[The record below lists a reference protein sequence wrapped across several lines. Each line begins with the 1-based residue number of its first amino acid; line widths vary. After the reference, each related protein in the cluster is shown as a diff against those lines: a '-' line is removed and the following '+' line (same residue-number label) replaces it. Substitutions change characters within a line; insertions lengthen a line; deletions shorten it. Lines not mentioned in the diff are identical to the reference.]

1 MDKAEFD
8 ELVVRAAEQPGR
20 GVVEKLSEA
29 LKNGDAPSSDS
40 LQVLWDVWA
49 GQELDT
55 IQSELCLVAAE
66 HNTADNPAFRKL
78 LVVAIKTLLPNNLG
92 HNPVMRA
99 LGVRDE
105 RVALPEVARLMRNL
119 QSLKNGTVVF
129 LVDSGRWGVAGTIDP
144 INCTLPLTPFRG
156 VGSNGAV
163 PLEQVVKNVVSLEL
177 DIELE
182 KLVLSDGTPIPAA
195 KFREIVGRRAR
206 IPVSEEL
213 MRAMAMSGCA
223 RKMSP
228 MAFDSY
234 WNAKEAA
241 AAVSARRTSSSGRSL
256 QEINLLLIEE
266 EKTNAAKFT
275 AEDLTAFAAVFT
287 RLRAETAL
295 REGKLLGEV
304 VGRIAGRCD
313 RSEWPNL
320 FASLLGKAPFWPQN
334 IQKAPLAQLGVW
346 GELPAKSVE
355 ALSAVTAGVF
365 DADYLA
371 AAMTRLPLKAL
382 NGLGAYVSADVLYDM
397 ICENKTYTADLLLWI
412 WKNAKKHKSDELISL
427 VTIDTVCR
435 VLLNSDMPKA
445 WTTSRREL
453 RNLMMDNAPFQERLL
468 ASAGGNM
475 LMFTSVLQGALFL
488 LPSERQSLL
497 VKLAR
502 LSPAL
507 LSHIEGGAGQLVLKA
522 GVGKTTVGDAPA
534 EEIPNLTSVKSHQ
547 RLIKELEDIINVQ
560 IPENREALK
569 TARAHGDFRENS
581 EFDAA
586 KERRNHLGRRRSEL
600 EKELAQLQSLIMKNV
615 VVKDTAVVGSAIE
628 LAYDDGKKE
637 NYFLLGSWDGDPD
650 RKFLSF
656 RTKLGRSVLN
666 RKVGDKFEAPGN
678 RTCTLVGV
686 SPLPAELIAELD
698 SEN

>member
-1 MDKAEFD
+1 
-8 ELVVRAAEQPGR
+8 
-20 GVVEKLSEA
+20 
-29 LKNGDAPSSDS
+29 
-40 LQVLWDVWA
+40 
-49 GQELDT
+49 
-55 IQSELCLVAAE
+55 
-66 HNTADNPAFRKL
+66 
-78 LVVAIKTLLPNNLG
+78 
-92 HNPVMRA
+92 
-99 LGVRDE
+99 
-105 RVALPEVARLMRNL
+105 
-119 QSLKNGTVVF
+119 
-129 LVDSGRWGVAGTIDP
+129 
-144 INCTLPLTPFRG
+144 
-156 VGSNGAV
+156 
-163 PLEQVVKNVVSLEL
+163 
-177 DIELE
+177 
-182 KLVLSDGTPIPAA
+182 
-195 KFREIVGRRAR
+195 
-206 IPVSEEL
+206 
-213 MRAMAMSGCA
+213 
-223 RKMSP
+223 
-228 MAFDSY
+228 
-234 WNAKEAA
+234 
-241 AAVSARRTSSSGRSL
+241 
-256 QEINLLLIEE
+256 
-266 EKTNAAKFT
+266 
-275 AEDLTAFAAVFT
+275 
-287 RLRAETAL
+287 
-295 REGKLLGEV
+295 
-304 VGRIAGRCD
+304 
-313 RSEWPNL
+313 
-320 FASLLGKAPFWPQN
+320 
-334 IQKAPLAQLGVW
+334 
-346 GELPAKSVE
+346 
-355 ALSAVTAGVF
+355 
-365 DADYLA
+365 
-371 AAMTRLPLKAL
+371 
-382 NGLGAYVSADVLYDM
+382 
-397 ICENKTYTADLLLWI
+397 
-412 WKNAKKHKSDELISL
+412 
-427 VTIDTVCR
+427 
-435 VLLNSDMPKA
+435 MPKA
-445 WTTSRREL
+445 WTTSCREL